1 MKKALNSV
9 INVDAAINL
18 GLIFRQKATD
28 YKNLLPPSPSLP
40 SSAAQS
46 PATRSRFLWRVA
58 ATSSVI
64 ESEEGI
70 LDKATHP
77 SESGCEL
84 PRLTRKREQV
94 RARLFAPQ
102 PRTAVTKD

>member
-28 YKNLLPPSPSLP
+28 YKNLLPPSSPSLLP
-40 SSAAQS
+40 FRPLPHNRRRPD
-46 PATRSRFLWRVA
+46 PAFYGGSRA

-77 SESGCEL
+77 SESGSEL
-84 PRLTRKREQV
+84 PCLK
-94 RARLFAPQ
+94 
-102 PRTAVTKD
+102 